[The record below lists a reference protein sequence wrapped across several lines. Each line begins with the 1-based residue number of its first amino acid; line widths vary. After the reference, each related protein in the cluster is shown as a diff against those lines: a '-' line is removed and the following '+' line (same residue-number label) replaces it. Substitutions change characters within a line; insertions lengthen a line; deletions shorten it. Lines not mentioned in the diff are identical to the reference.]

1 MLMLNARCVHC
12 NFEGELE
19 LLRAHDRHSELGM
32 FRYLGQNP
40 LTGYVYYRCPDC
52 DMILRVDPL
61 DIFDESFIINVCDDA
76 EMIGSLRTSYVEAA
90 VH

>member
-1 MLMLNARCVHC
+1 MVICNARCVHC

-19 LLRAHDRHSELGM
+19 LLRAHASISELGM

-61 DIFDESFIINVCDDA
+61 DVFDESFIINVGDDT
-76 EMIGSLRTSYVEAA
+76 EMRGSLRTSYVEVATQ
-90 VH
+90 